1 MPNKSST
8 DDQSQTNMG
17 YENTEVR
24 TDTDKK
30 EDTKAQPAKVSGE
43 KTPVENKKD
52 SAGLRSES
60 GKKTTAKKDG
70 NLEKGD

>member
-1 MPNKSST
+1 MAEK
-8 DDQSQTNMG
+8 SQTNIG

-24 TDTDKK
+24 TDTDKT
-30 EDTKAQPAKVSGE
+30 EDTKAQPTKVTGK

-60 GKKTTAKKDG
+60 GKKTTAKKSG